1 MITRKTIFN
10 NINVPGSEVNELEIK
25 RYLLDITFLVILLIP
40 NIALSCKNRNLNMT
54 EVMNDFQY
62 IISQDFE
69 DLKALLDSKV
79 YNISYIEPQRSKHSL
94 CSDGREIDS
103 IHHMTCS
110 TVSITNKF
118 NFDFTPEIMAL
129 SRKTEGVLK
138 CHCKRQKHQK
148 TNIRKSKTPTN
159 VIPRRKTKSAQKKFL
174 RIKNKISDLY
184 LCWKKMYKFTR

>member
-1 MITRKTIFN
+1 MTNGKGHQFAERHAREAAEMKPILQLKYGEKSRKK
-10 NINVPGSEVNELEIK
+10 PE
-25 RYLLDITFLVILLIP
+25 
-40 NIALSCKNRNLNMT
+40 
-54 EVMNDFQY
+54 Q
-62 IISQDFE
+62 
-69 DLKALLDSKV
+69 KALLDSKV
-79 YNISYIEPQRSKHSL
+79 YNISYSEPQRSKHSL
-94 CSDGREIDS
+94 CSDGREISS

-110 TVSITNKF
+110 TVYITNKF

-148 TNIRKSKTPTN
+148 SNIRKSKTPTN
-159 VIPRRKTKSAQKKFL
+159 VIPWRKTKSAQKKFL